1 MSDIYIPGV
10 KSRYDTDKLIEDLMK
25 VERIPKERAQKNVEN
40 LKTEK
45 TTWQDIG
52 RRMTS
57 LRESARNLYSF
68 QSPFT
73 ERIVKSADESVITGT
88 AGRDAAEQ
96 ERSFIVKQIATADR
110 FLSNP
115 LPENYTV
122 APGNYTLGVGKD
134 SLSFTYRGGSLK
146 DFAEALNK
154 RGRDILRADVITVE
168 PGTKSLLIES
178 LKTGSGNRL
187 TFKEDAEKLALNSG
201 MVERIDS
208 VSRTLAKDPLTIPAG
223 STKQFVISPAL
234 PNRSGL
240 MLSYEIATNV
250 KPDTSNQDP
259 GPPSGPEIP
268 IPGSITYGGITIEN
282 DPVAI
287 TLPPYTPP
295 PQPKRVDTL
304 DVIQLA
310 FTDGTTKLLPPISD
324 SNEYKSY
331 QYKVTDISDGKTIAS
346 ISVINK
352 NTHRDIALQNLR
364 IYDSEAN
371 EGLRPLHAVSTAG
384 DAMLSMDGIQ
394 VTRSSNTIDDLIP
407 SVTLTLKGSSDKP
420 VKLNVEPD
428 RQASKDAIIGL
439 VANYNRLLADLNV
452 LTRNDDKI
460 IQELSYLTKDEQEEL
475 KKKLGTLQGDS
486 TLNTVKSTLQRL
498 ATSSYPT
505 SLERDMAMLAQI
517 GVSTDVRKA
526 GSSQG
531 YDASRLR
538 GYLEIDEKVLDQA
551 LQSKLPAVKE
561 LFGKDTDG
569 DLIVDS
575 GFAYAL
581 DSLIRPYVQTGGII
595 ALKTSGLDSRISQE
609 EKRIENL
616 DKQLAAKEQSLKQQY
631 GKMEG
636 ALNSMEKTSSS
647 LDQFSKSSNQ

>member
-25 VERIPKERAQKNVEN
+25 VERIPKERAQKTVEN

-52 RRMTS
+52 RRMTG
-57 LRESARNLYSF
+57 LRESARTLYSF

-73 ERIVKSADESVITGT
+73 ERVVKSADESVITGT
-88 AGRDAAEQ
+88 AGRDATEQ

-110 FLSNP
+110 FISNP
-115 LPENYTV
+115 LQENYSV
-122 APGNYTLGVGKD
+122 APGTYTFGVGKE
-134 SLSFTYRGGSLK
+134 SLSFIFRGGSLK

-154 RGRDILRADVITVE
+154 RGRNILRADVVIVE

-178 LKTGSGNRL
+178 LKTGSENRL
-187 TFKEDAEKLALNSG
+187 SFKEDAEKLALNTG
-201 MVERIDS
+201 IVERIDS
-208 VSRTLAKDPLTIPAG
+208 VRRNLATEPVSIPAG
-223 STKQFVISPAL
+223 STKQFPVSPAL

-240 MLSYEIATNV
+240 MLSYEIATTV
-250 KPDTSNQDP
+250 KPGTTNQDP
-259 GPPSGPEIP
+259 GPPQGPEIP

-282 DPVAI
+282 DPPSI

-295 PQPKRVDTL
+295 PKPKRVDTF
-304 DVIQLA
+304 DVLQLS
-310 FTDGTTKLLPPISD
+310 FSDGTTQFLPPISD
-324 SNEYKSY
+324 TTEFKSY
-331 QYKVTDISDGKTIAS
+331 QYNIAEISGGKTITS
-346 ISVINK
+346 IAVING
-352 NTHRDIALQNLR
+352 NTHRDITLQNLR
-364 IYDSEAN
+364 IYDRDAN
-371 EGLRPLHAVSTAG
+371 EGLRPLHAVSTAQ
-384 DAMLSMDGIQ
+384 DALLSMDGIQ
-394 VTRSSNTIDDLIP
+394 ISRSSNTIEDLIP
-407 SVTLTLKGSSDKP
+407 SVTLTLKGASDRP
-420 VKLNVEPD
+420 VKIQVEPD
-428 RQASKDAIIGL
+428 RQASKDAIISL

-452 LTRNDDKI
+452 LTRNDEKI
-460 IQELSYLTKDEQEEL
+460 IQELSYLSKDEQEEM
-475 KKKLGTLQGDS
+475 KKKLGTMQGDS
-486 TLNTVKSTLQRL
+486 TLNTFKSTLQRL

-505 SLERDMAMLAQI
+505 SMERDMAMLAQI
-517 GVSTDVRKA
+517 GISTDARKA

-551 LQSKLPAVKE
+551 LQAKLPAIKE

-581 DSLIRPYVQTGGII
+581 DSFIRPYVQTGGII
-595 ALKTSGLDSRISQE
+595 ALKTSGLDNRIGQE
-609 EKRIENL
+609 EKRIESL

-647 LDQFSKSSNQ
+647 LDQFSKSSN

>member
-45 TTWQDIG
+45 TNWQDLG
-52 RRMTS
+52 RRMAG

-73 ERIVKSADESVITGT
+73 ERVVKSADESVIYGT

-96 ERSFIVKQIATADR
+96 ERSFIVKQIASADR
-110 FLSNP
+110 FLSKP

-122 APGNYTLGVGKD
+122 PPGNYTFGVGKE

-146 DFAEALNK
+146 DFAEAITK

-168 PGTKSLLIES
+168 PGTRSLVIEG
-178 LKTGSGNRL
+178 LKTGSANRL
-187 TFKEDAEKLALNSG
+187 TFKEDAEKLALSAG
-201 MVERIDS
+201 MIEKIDS
-208 VSRTLAKDPLTIPAG
+208 VSRNLLSDPVNIPSG
-223 STKQFVISPAL
+223 STKQLKISPSL
-234 PNRSGL
+234 PTKSGL
-240 MLSYEIATNV
+240 MLSYEIATRV
-250 KPDTSNQDP
+250 KNDADEEAP
-259 GPPSGPEIP
+259 GPPPGPELP
-268 IPGSITYGGITIEN
+268 SAGSITYGGITIEN
-282 DPVAI
+282 DPAAVS
-287 TLPPYTPP
+287 LPSYTPP
-295 PQPKRVDTL
+295 PKPKRVDTM
-304 DVIQLA
+304 DVVQLS
-310 FTDGTTKLLPPISD
+310 FSDGTTKLLPPITD
-324 SNEYKSY
+324 STEYKNY
-331 QYKVTDISDGKTIAS
+331 QFRIADISEGKTISS
-346 ISVINK
+346 ISVING
-352 NTHRDIALQNLR
+352 NTHRDILLQNVR

-371 EGLRPLHAVSTAG
+371 EGLRPLRAVSTAQ
-384 DAMLSMDGIQ
+384 DAILSMDGIQ

-407 SVTLTLKGSSDKP
+407 SVKLTLKGTSDKT
-420 VKLNVEPD
+420 VKINVEPD
-428 RQASKDAIIGL
+428 RQASKDAIISL
-439 VANYNRLLADLNV
+439 IANYNRLLADLNV

-460 IQELSYLTKDEQEEL
+460 IQELTYLSKDEQEEM
-475 KKKLGTLQGDS
+475 KKKLGAMQGDS
-486 TLNTVKSTLQRL
+486 TLNTFKSALQRL

-505 SLERDMAMLAQI
+505 ALEREMALLAQI

-551 LQSKLPAVKE
+551 LQTKLPAVKE

-575 GFAYAL
+575 GFAFAL
-581 DSLIRPYVQTGGII
+581 DNLIRPYVQTGGII
-595 ALKTSGLDSRISQE
+595 ALKTSGIDSRIGQE
-609 EKRIENL
+609 EKRIESL

-636 ALNSMEKTSSS
+636 ALNSMEKTSTS

>member
-57 LRESARNLYSF
+57 LRESARTMYSF

-96 ERSFIVKQIATADR
+96 ERNVIVKQIATADR
-110 FLSNP
+110 FLSKP
-115 LPENYTV
+115 LQENYTID
-122 APGNYTLGVGKD
+122 PGTYTFGVGKE
-134 SLSFTYRGGSLK
+134 SLSFTFRGGSLK
-146 DFAEALNK
+146 DFADALNK
-154 RGRDILRADVITVE
+154 RGRDILRADVVTVE
-168 PGTKSLLIES
+168 PGTKSLVIEA

-187 TFKEDAEKLALNSG
+187 SFKEDAEKLALTAG

-208 VSRTLAKDPLTIPAG
+208 VSRNLATEPVSIPAG
-223 STKQFVISPAL
+223 STKQFPISPAL
-234 PNRSGL
+234 PNRGGL
-240 MLSYEIATNV
+240 MLSYEIATTV
-250 KPDTSNQDP
+250 KSDTANQDP

-282 DPVAI
+282 DPAAI
-287 TLPPYTPP
+287 ALPSYTPP
-295 PQPKRVDTL
+295 PQPKRVDTF
-304 DVIQLA
+304 DVVQLS

-324 SNEYKSY
+324 ATEFKRY
-331 QYKVTDISDGKTIAS
+331 QYRIADISGGKTIAS
-346 ISVINK
+346 IAVING

-371 EGLRPLHAVSTAG
+371 EGLRPLHAVSTAQ
-384 DAMLSMDGIQ
+384 DAVLSMDGIQ
-394 VTRSSNTIDDLIP
+394 VSRSSNTIDDLIP
-407 SVTLTLKGSSDKP
+407 SVTLTLKGSSDRP
-420 VKLNVEPD
+420 VKINVEPD

-460 IQELSYLTKDEQEEL
+460 IQELSYLSKDEQDEM
-475 KKKLGTLQGDS
+475 KKKLGTMQGDS
-486 TLNTVKSTLQRL
+486 TLNTFKATLQRI

-517 GVSTDVRKA
+517 GISTDARKA

-551 LQSKLPAVKE
+551 LQTKLPAIKE

-575 GFAYAL
+575 GFAFSL
-581 DSLIRPYVQTGGII
+581 DNLIRPYVQTGGII
-595 ALKTSGLDSRISQE
+595 ALKTSGLDNRIGQE
-609 EKRIENL
+609 EKRIESL

-647 LDQFSKSSNQ
+647 LDQFSKSSN

>member
-57 LRESARNLYSF
+57 LRESARTLYSF

-73 ERIVKSADESVITGT
+73 ERVVKSADESVITGT
-88 AGRDAAEQ
+88 AGREAAEQ

-110 FLSNP
+110 FLSKP

-122 APGNYTLGVGKD
+122 APGTYTFGVGKD
-134 SLSFTYRGGSLK
+134 SLSFAFRGGSLK

-154 RGRDILRADVITVE
+154 RGRDIIRSDVITVE
-168 PGTKSLLIES
+168 PGTKSLIIES
-178 LKTGSGNRL
+178 LKTGSVNRL
-187 TFKEDAEKLALNSG
+187 SFKEDAEKLALNTG
-201 MVERIDS
+201 MVEKIDS
-208 VSRTLAKDPLTIPAG
+208 VSRNLVKEPVAVPAG
-223 STKQFVISPAL
+223 SSKQFPIGPTL

-240 MLSYEIATNV
+240 MLSYEIATMV

-268 IPGSITYGGITIEN
+268 VPGSITYGGITIEN
-282 DPVAI
+282 DPATVA
-287 TLPPYTPP
+287 LPPYSPP
-295 PQPKRVDTL
+295 PQPKRIDTF
-304 DVIQLA
+304 DVIQLS
-310 FTDGTTKLLPPISD
+310 FSDGTTKRLPPISD
-324 SNEYKSY
+324 ATEYKNY
-331 QYKVTDISDGKTIAS
+331 QYKLADISDGKTITS
-346 ISVINK
+346 ISVVNG
-352 NTHRDIALQNLR
+352 NTHRDINIQNLR

-371 EGLRPLHAVSTAG
+371 EGLRPLNPVSTAQ
-384 DAMLSMDGIQ
+384 DAILTMDGIQ
-394 VTRSSNTIDDLIP
+394 VNRSSNTIDDLIP

-420 VKLNVEPD
+420 VKINVEPD
-428 RQASKDAIIGL
+428 RQASKDGIISL

-460 IQELSYLTKDEQEEL
+460 IQELSYLSKDEQDEM
-475 KKKLGTLQGDS
+475 KKKLGSLQGDS
-486 TLNTVKSTLQRL
+486 TLNTFKSTLQRL

-505 SLERDMAMLAQI
+505 SLEREMAMLAQI
-517 GVSTDVRKA
+517 GISTDARKA

-551 LQSKLPAVKE
+551 LQSKLPAIKE

-575 GFAYAL
+575 GFAFSL
-581 DSLIRPYVQTGGII
+581 DNLIRPYVQTGGII
-595 ALKTSGLDSRISQE
+595 ALKTSGLDNRIGQE
-609 EKRIENL
+609 EKRIESL

>member
-1 MSDIYIPGV
+1 
-10 KSRYDTDKLIEDLMK
+10 
-25 VERIPKERAQKNVEN
+25 
-40 LKTEK
+40 
-45 TTWQDIG
+45 
-52 RRMTS
+52 MTS

-110 FLSNP
+110 FLSKP
-115 LPENYTV
+115 LPENYTI
-122 APGNYTLGVGKD
+122 APGNYTIGVGKD
-134 SLSFTYRGGSLK
+134 NISFTYRGGSLK
-146 DFAEALNK
+146 DFAEAINK
-154 RGRDILRADVITVE
+154 RGRDLLRSDVITVE
-168 PGTKSLLIES
+168 PGTKSLIIES

-187 TFKEDAEKLALNSG
+187 TFKEDAEKLALNTG

-208 VSRTLAKDPLTIPAG
+208 VSRTLVKDPVAIPAG
-223 STKQFVISPAL
+223 STKQFSISPSL

-240 MLSYEIATNV
+240 MLSYEIATTV
-250 KPDTSNQDP
+250 IPDTVNQDP

-268 IPGSITYGGITIEN
+268 VPGSITYGGITIEN
-282 DPVAI
+282 DPATI

-304 DVIQLA
+304 DVLQLT

-324 SNEYKSY
+324 ATEYKSY
-331 QYKVTDISDGKTIAS
+331 QYKIADISEGKTIAA

-371 EGLRPLHAVSTAG
+371 EGLRPLNAVSTAG
-384 DAMLSMDGIQ
+384 DAVLSMDGIQ

-407 SVTLTLKGSSDKP
+407 SVTLTLKGSSDRP

-439 VANYNRLLADLNV
+439 VANYNRLLADLNI
-452 LTRNDDKI
+452 LTRNDEKL
-460 IQELSYLTKDEQEEL
+460 IQELSYLSKDEQEEL
-475 KKKLGTLQGDS
+475 KKKLGIMQGDS
-486 TLNTVKSTLQRL
+486 TLNTFKSTLQRL

-517 GVSTDVRKA
+517 GISTDVRKA

-575 GFAYAL
+575 GFAYGL
-581 DSLIRPYVQTGGII
+581 ENLIRPYVQTGGII
-595 ALKTSGLDSRISQE
+595 ALKTSGIDSRIGQE

>member
-25 VERIPKERAQKNVEN
+25 VERIPKERAQKTVEN

-57 LRESARNLYSF
+57 LRESARTLYSF

-88 AGRDAAEQ
+88 AGRDASEQ
-96 ERSFIVKQIATADR
+96 ERSFIIKQIATADR
-110 FLSNP
+110 FLSKP
-115 LPENYTV
+115 LQENYAV
-122 APGNYTLGVGKD
+122 APGTYTFGGGTE
-134 SLSFTYRGGSLK
+134 SLSFTFRGGNLK

-154 RGRDILRADVITVE
+154 RGRDILRADVVTVE
-168 PGTKSLLIES
+168 PGTKSLLIEA

-187 TFKEDAEKLALNSG
+187 SFKDDAEKLALTAG

-208 VSRTLAKDPLTIPAG
+208 VSRNLATEPVLISAG
-223 STKQFVISPAL
+223 STKQFPISPVL

-240 MLSYEIATNV
+240 MLSYEIATTV
-250 KPDTSNQDP
+250 KPDTTNQDP
-259 GPPSGPEIP
+259 GPPQGPEIP

-282 DPVAI
+282 DPPAI
-287 TLPPYTPP
+287 TLPSYTPH
-295 PQPKRVDTL
+295 PQPKRVDTFEVL
-304 DVIQLA
+304 QLS
-310 FTDGTTKLLPPISD
+310 FTDGTIKLLPPISD
-324 SNEYKSY
+324 ATEFKRY
-331 QYKVTDISDGKTIAS
+331 QYKIADISGGKTIAS
-346 ISVINK
+346 IAIING
-352 NTHRDIALQNLR
+352 NTHRDITLQNLR

-371 EGLRPLHAVSTAG
+371 EGLRPLHSVSTAQ
-384 DAMLSMDGIQ
+384 DAVLSMDGIQ
-394 VTRSSNTIDDLIP
+394 VSRPTNTIDDLIP
-407 SVTLTLKGSSDKP
+407 SVTLTLKGASDKP
-420 VKLNVEPD
+420 VKINVEPD
-428 RQASKDAIIGL
+428 RQASKDAIISL

-460 IQELSYLTKDEQEEL
+460 IQELSYLSKDEQEEM
-475 KKKLGTLQGDS
+475 KKKLGTMQGDS
-486 TLNTVKSTLQRL
+486 TLNTFKATLQRL

-517 GVSTDVRKA
+517 GISTDARKA

-551 LQSKLPAVKE
+551 LETKLPAIKE

-569 DLIVDS
+569 DLIVDT

-581 DSLIRPYVQTGGII
+581 DNLIRPYVQTGGII
-595 ALKTSGLDSRISQE
+595 ALKTSGLDNRIGQE
-609 EKRIENL
+609 EKRIESL